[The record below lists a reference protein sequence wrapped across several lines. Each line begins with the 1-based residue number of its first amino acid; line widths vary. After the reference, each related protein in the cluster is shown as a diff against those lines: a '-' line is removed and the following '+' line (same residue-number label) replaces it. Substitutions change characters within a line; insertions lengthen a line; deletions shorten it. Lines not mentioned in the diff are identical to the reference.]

1 MNIFYLTLL
10 ILLFNSI
17 IYLKFNF
24 ISKFFIIIDKPDRKL
39 KRHSKPTLLIGGL
52 IILINFYLIIFF
64 LKLMN
69 IDNSIF
75 EQNFLYGV
83 VILSTLFFIIGL
95 IDDLK
100 NLKKNLK
107 LLFLTLSIIFVIYLF
122 PEMKLE
128 KIKISFLDKT
138 YYFNEYSSIFIILS
152 FLLLANAINMFDGIN
167 LQLIL
172 YSIFVLILFILK
184 GFIPIFFML
193 LLISLL
199 FLSILNFENKI
210 FLGDSGAYF
219 LSSLFGCTFIY
230 QYKNYDNFLYG
241 DEIFI
246 ILLIPAI
253 DMLRLFI
260 LRIINKKHPF
270 KGDLNHLHHKV
281 EKFVKTKNLTICLT
295 ICLCIFPYLL
305 IFLEFKTYNIL
316 IIYLIVYF
324 SLIVFLEKKIN
335 YKNNQR

>member
-1 MNIFYLTLL
+1 MNIFYLALL

-17 IYLKFNF
+17 IYFKFNF

-39 KRHSKPTLLIGGL
+39 KRHSKPALLIGGL

-100 NLKKNLK
+100 NLTPNLK

-138 YYFNEYSSIFIILS
+138 YYFNEYSST
-152 FLLLANAINMFDGIN
+152 FL
-167 LQLIL
+167 
-172 YSIFVLILFILK
+172 
-184 GFIPIFFML
+184 
-193 LLISLL
+193 
-199 FLSILNFENKI
+199 
-210 FLGDSGAYF
+210 
-219 LSSLFGCTFIY
+219 
-230 QYKNYDNFLYG
+230 
-241 DEIFI
+241 
-246 ILLIPAI
+246 
-253 DMLRLFI
+253 
-260 LRIINKKHPF
+260 
-270 KGDLNHLHHKV
+270 
-281 EKFVKTKNLTICLT
+281 
-295 ICLCIFPYLL
+295 
-305 IFLEFKTYNIL
+305 
-316 IIYLIVYF
+316 
-324 SLIVFLEKKIN
+324 
-335 YKNNQR
+335 

>member
-1 MNIFYLTLL
+1 MNIFYLALL
-10 ILLFNSI
+10 IFLFNSI
-17 IYLKFNF
+17 LYFKFNL
-24 ISKFFIIIDKPDRKL
+24 ISKFFVIIDKPDTKL
-39 KRHSKPTLLIGGL
+39 KRHSKPALLIGGL
-52 IILINFYLIIFF
+52 IILINFYLIIFLF
-64 LKLMN
+64 RLMEV
-69 IDNSIF
+69 DNSIF

-83 VILSTLFFIIGL
+83 IILSTLFFIIGL

-100 NLKKNLK
+100 NLTPNLK
-107 LLFLTLSIIFVIYLF
+107 LLFLTISIIFVIYLF

-128 KIKISFLDKT
+128 KIKISFLDKI

-184 GFIPIFFML
+184 GFVPIFFML
-193 LLISLL
+193 LLISFI
-199 FLSILNFENKI
+199 FLSILNFKNKI

-219 LSSLFGCTFIY
+219 ISSLLGCTFIY
-230 QYKNYDNFLYG
+230 QYKSYGNFLYG

-260 LRIINKKHPF
+260 LRVINKKHPF
-270 KGDLNHLHHKV
+270 KGDLNHLHHEV
-281 EKFVKTKNLTICLT
+281 DHYVKNKNLTVLIT
-295 ICLCIFPYLL
+295 ISLSVFPC
-305 IFLEFKTYNIL
+305 FLMFLGLKTYYILFLNL
-316 IIYLIVYF
+316 IIYI
-324 SLIVFLEKKIN
+324 SLILFLKN
-335 YKNNQR
+335 KNNI